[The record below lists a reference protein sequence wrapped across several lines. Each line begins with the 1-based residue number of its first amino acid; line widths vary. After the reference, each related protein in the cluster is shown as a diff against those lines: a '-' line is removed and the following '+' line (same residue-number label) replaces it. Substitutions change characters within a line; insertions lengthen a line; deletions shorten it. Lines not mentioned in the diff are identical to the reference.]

1 MSCWSEV
8 SSARVNKRN
17 KSQLTLSRC
26 HAVCQHFSLKF
37 WLFCALCNFS
47 PLVMRVAGFVP
58 THCSSNVAS
67 AVLHKGHL
75 CVTILTMESILHARN
90 YLCRRFTARYVS
102 IQTLHVY
109 PHVLEWARSRVGFRC
124 TCVAGMID

>member
-8 SSARVNKRN
+8 SSTRVNKRN
-17 KSQLTLSRC
+17 KKPANSVRVPCCLST
-26 HAVCQHFSLKF
+26 FSLKF

-67 AVLHKGHL
+67 AVLHIGHL
-75 CVTILTMESILHARN
+75 CVSILTMESKLHTRN
-90 YLCRRFTARYVS
+90 YVCRRFTARYVF

-124 TCVAGMID
+124 TCVAGMVD